1 MSAVQPV
8 PVGCLSICVV
18 QIERQVSHC
27 CCAKRYQVS
36 KVAEGKY
43 RVSGEGRVGEAR
55 ERGGG
60 RGRRG
65 RQGKEGEGGEGGE
78 CKEFSGIEL
87 ESSCVRAYMRV
98 PTVETFTGRR
108 PAFQLIGKPSKQ
120 SRGCQVSQGIRFH
133 K

>member
-43 RVSGEGRVGEAR
+43 RVSGEGSEGEAR
-55 ERGGG
+55 EGG
-60 RGRRG
+60 GRRG
-65 RQGKEGEGGEGGE
+65 RQGKEGEGGE
-78 CKEFSGIEL
+78 CKEFSGIPCIEP

-98 PTVETFTGRR
+98 PTVETFTG
-108 PAFQLIGKPSKQ
+108 
-120 SRGCQVSQGIRFH
+120 
-133 K
+133 